1 MLYYLTRI
9 LKKRGIFRRERRSA
23 EIRALAIILY
33 YLGLSF
39 RDVSKLLRAMGFKV
53 PYEAVGNWYHRS
65 EDIFNVERKRR
76 DT

>member
-39 RDVSKLLRAMGFKV
+39 RDVSKLLRGMGFKV
-53 PYEAVGNWYHRS
+53 SYEAVRNWYHRC
-65 EDIFNVERKRR
+65 ENIFN
-76 DT
+76 